1 METLSL
7 SGAESSVE
15 RSTAREIVRTLERI
29 EAKLSALSLR
39 TGPQDAQEESK

>member
-1 METLSL
+1 MTAL
-7 SGAESSVE
+7 E